1 MKRIAQIVVLLV
13 TVLLLLPLAEQR
25 EITNPVLEQGQS
37 DTLVVL
43 LHAFTGDGASLNA
56 IKHELQS
63 VGTFAGADILQPDL
77 PFGVF
82 SIATTSDVVAQLL
95 GVIDDAWATRAA
107 EGRPYKNIL
116 LVGHSMGAL
125 IARKVYVAAQGQ
137 SPDAEFEKLLID
149 ELALR
154 KNASLDA
161 PRPWADKVSK
171 IILFAGMNR
180 GWSISH
186 HMSLWRAFYMQAGV
200 AVGHVIGV
208 FYGRQPIIMEIRRGA
223 PFVTQLRLQWLSM
236 ENHLNPKAEVI
247 QMLGTQDD
255 LVSPDDNVD
264 LVVGDDF
271 RYIPVPYSGHE
282 NVINLSEEK
291 FGQYRVDALH
301 TALDSDTT
309 SRIARDPCAS
319 TKMRID
325 CSVDH
330 VVFVMHGIRDE
341 GHWTRQIARH
351 TESLFRDRFGS
362 DLVVESET
370 SSYGY
375 FPMLSFLRLGE
386 RREKVE
392 WFMDRYVEARVRY
405 PRARFHY
412 VGHSHGTYLLAEAL
426 EKYASVKFDHVVF
439 AGSVVHREYD
449 WSRYTPERVHGIL
462 NFVATA
468 DWVVA
473 FFPKALQS
481 IGVQDLGS
489 AGHDGFD
496 SDSVVQPPSLYIR
509 GGHSAALQESVWDS
523 IAEFVVSG
531 TFVPPPEV
539 VQPQQC
545 AWVKYPAYG
554 APVIWLLIGV
564 LLVTIFIGLL
574 NLRLREWKKTL
585 IIVAY
590 VWLVWTVLTQV

>member
-1 MKRIAQIVVLLV
+1 MRRIGQIVALL
-13 TVLLLLPLAEQR
+13 LIIFLLLPLAEERQIAKV
-25 EITNPVLEQGQS
+25 ELEHGQS
-37 DTLVVL
+37 DTLIVL
-43 LHAFTGDGASLNA
+43 LHAFTKDGSSLTA
-56 IKHELQS
+56 IRNELQREGS
-63 VGTFAGADILQPDL
+63 FAGADVLQPDL

-82 SIATTSDVVAQLL
+82 SMATTSEVVAQLL
-95 GVIDDAWATRAA
+95 VVVDEAWAKRAA

-125 IARKVYVAAQGQ
+125 IARKVYVAAHGQ
-137 SPDAEFEKLLID
+137 SPDAEFEPLLIG
-149 ELALR
+149 ALR
-154 KNASLDA
+154 DSPSLDT

-200 AVGHVIGV
+200 AAGHLLEV
-208 FYGRQPIIMEIRRGA
+208 FYGRQPIVMEIRRGA

-236 ENHLNPKAEVI
+236 ENHLNPKAEVV

-255 LVSPDDNVD
+255 LVAPDDNVD

-271 RYIPVPYSGHE
+271 RYVPVPYSNHE
-282 NVINLSEEK
+282 NVIDLNEQKLGE
-291 FGQYRVDALH
+291 YRKQALRL
-301 TALDSDTT
+301 ALAPDVVSPV
-309 SRIARDPCAS
+309 AHDPCAS
-319 TKMRID
+319 KKIRID
-325 CSVDH
+325 CSVNH
-330 VVFVMHGIRDE
+330 VVFVMHGIRDQ
-341 GHWTRQIARH
+341 GHWTHQIARRIE
-351 TESLFRDRFGS
+351 TQFRDRFGA
-362 DLVVESET
+362 DVVVESET

-375 FPMLSFLRLGE
+375 FPMLSFLQPGA

-426 EKYASVKFDHVVF
+426 ESYASVEFDHVVF
-439 AGSVVHREYD
+439 AGSVVQRDYD
-449 WSRYTPERVHGIL
+449 WSRYTPERVHAIL

-496 SDSVVQPPSLYIR
+496 SGRVVQPRALYVK
-509 GGHSAALQESVWDS
+509 GGHSAALQEQVWDS

-531 TFVPPPEV
+531 KFVPPPEGIEPK
-539 VQPQQC
+539 QNP
-545 AWVKYPAYG
+545 WIKYPAYG
-554 APVIWLLIGV
+554 AILIWLLIA
-564 LLVTIFIGLL
+564 LALMAIYIGLL
-574 NLRLREWKKTL
+574 RLRLREWKKTL
-585 IIVAY
+585 IIVGY
-590 VWLVWTVLTQV
+590 VWFVWTVLTEV